1 MRAPISNAGLQ
12 WMVLATFLALVAGSS
27 EAQPKAVSK
36 PVITKANVLALL
48 ASIDTAIA
56 HGDAA
61 GVTVHCATHAAISV
75 TATIALH
82 GDRYQTANDYTK
94 DDLQD
99 WLRIG
104 FLAYSPA
111 PLHRRI
117 TAIKIAA
124 DGQTAR
130 CDSTVVERCSLL
142 GDPITVTSKE
152 SLSLAL
158 VRGKVMVTRDQET
171 ATVQ

>member
-1 MRAPISNAGLQ
+1 M
-12 WMVLATFLALVAGSS
+12 ALVIFLVLLAVSAD
-27 EAQPKAVSK
+27 AQQKAVSK
-36 PVITKANVLALL
+36 AGLSKANVLAVL

-56 HGDAA
+56 NGDPA
-61 GVTVHCATHAAISV
+61 GVVAHCTTNAAITV

-82 GDRYQTANDYTK
+82 GDKYQTATAYTK
-94 DDLQD
+94 DDLRD

-117 TAIKIAA
+117 TSIKIAD
-124 DGQTAR
+124 DGKTAR
-130 CDSTVVERCSLL
+130 CDSSVVELCSLL
-142 GDPITVTSKE
+142 GETLTVTSQE

-158 VRGKVMVTRDQET
+158 VRGKVMVTRDHEV

>member
-1 MRAPISNAGLQ
+1 MA
-12 WMVLATFLALVAGSS
+12 LATFLVLLAGSAA
-27 EAQPKAVSK
+27 AQQKAIPKAVIS
-36 PVITKANVLALL
+36 KANVLAVL

-56 HGDAA
+56 NGDAA
-61 GVTVHCATHAAISV
+61 GVVARCATNAAITV
-75 TATIALH
+75 TANIALH
-82 GDRYQTANDYTK
+82 GDKYQTATAYNK

-117 TAIKIAA
+117 TSIKIAA
-124 DGQTAR
+124 DGKTAR
-130 CDSTVVERCSLL
+130 CDSTVVELCSLL
-142 GDPITVTSKE
+142 GDTLTITSKE

-158 VRGKVMVTRDQET
+158 VHGKVVVTHDHEA